1 MKRKEINVITGE
13 VTEVEMTAE
22 EISALPKYEEPKP
35 DPKLVGVEF
44 EGVMCSA
51 TGDDAAGLLQVEAAI
66 RLTGDAITPM
76 HFSNGTVHFIGK
88 DNYQAFMAV
97 WVPFRASFFEVK
109 K

>member
-1 MKRKEINVITGE
+1 MSIITIDE
-13 VTEVEMTAE
+13 
-22 EISALPKYEEPKP
+22 SKLPQP

-51 TGDDAAGLLQVEAAI
+51 TGDDAAGLLQIEAAI
-66 RLTGDAITPM
+66 RLTGDALTPM

-97 WVPFRASFFEVK
+97 WVPFRDSFFEVK